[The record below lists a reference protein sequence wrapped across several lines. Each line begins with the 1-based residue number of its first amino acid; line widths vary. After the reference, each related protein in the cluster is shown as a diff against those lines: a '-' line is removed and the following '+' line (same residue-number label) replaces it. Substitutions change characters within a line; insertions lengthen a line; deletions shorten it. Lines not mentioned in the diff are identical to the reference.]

1 MAAASPEDVANAVAE
16 VTKKIGD
23 LQGLDEWDVRRFVLA
38 RQANADQATTML
50 QARCDRFRFL
60 HMPKSR
66 SRANTWQDHLKW
78 RKRVKPDELP
88 LITEVPEVLEKFK
101 PGGQCGIDKEGSPV
115 FYERTGMS
123 YVRRS
128 VLLSRTCRARARAC
142 VESRRV

>member
-123 YVRRS
+123 YVR
-128 VLLSRTCRARARAC
+128 
-142 VESRRV
+142 

>member
-60 HMPKSR
+60 PMP
-66 SRANTWQDHLKW
+66 SRAHAQTHG
-78 RKRVKPDELP
+78 R
-88 LITEVPEVLEKFK
+88 IT
-101 PGGQCGIDKEGSPV
+101 
-115 FYERTGMS
+115 
-123 YVRRS
+123 
-128 VLLSRTCRARARAC
+128 
-142 VESRRV
+142 